1 MERFRVRPLTRTER
15 EALAGKSEQK
25 HRTALTRLRQR
36 PPPEKLIASI
46 LEYVRSYDLL
56 GHPHVLEDL
65 AKAAAGERAA
75 SHARQLQTAR
85 RSIRTRQITKDQL
98 DRLDLHI
105 EKNRESRTRFSPRE
119 MRRKD
124 AKLEENLSDAK
135 QTRWPRRP
143 M

>member
-15 EALAGKSEQK
+15 EALAGKSEQR
-25 HRTALTRLRQR
+25 HRTALTRLRHR

-46 LEYVRSYDLL
+46 LEYVRSYELL

-65 AKAAAGERAA
+65 AKAAAGERDA
-75 SHARQLQTAR
+75 SRARQLHTAR
-85 RSIRTRQITKDQL
+85 RSIRTTRITKDQL
-98 DRLDLHI
+98 DRLERHV
-105 EKNRESRTRFSPRE
+105 EENRKSRSRFSPRE

-124 AKLEENLSDAK
+124 AKLEEDFREAK